1 MADNFPTKMNI
12 NPHPK
17 SVKSQSFVRRGFTLL
32 ELLAVMAIIA
42 TLITLGAVGI
52 SKLGKGQSVTAGLS
66 LSESLLQQA
75 RSQAI
80 NQNAPARV
88 VIHGEMNDTNQIE
101 RDRYRRMM
109 LIVYRE
115 TDQEGRILPGWKRL
129 GSPVFLPDGVYFAG
143 EISRTNMRGGGG
155 GPLPMERHELT
166 NIPGDQRMCYF
177 YEFNG
182 QGVCT
187 TPGAGFVVESGT
199 RPPGQFRPLLGGR
212 RDVGGFVVLKTGSTT
227 YIRDIEKLGAVGT
240 Q

>member
-1 MADNFPTKMNI
+1 MKI
-12 NPHPK
+12 NKHSK
-17 SVKSQSFVRRGFTLL
+17 SVNRRSLIRRGFTLL

-42 TLITLGAVGI
+42 ILITLGAVGI
-52 SKLGKGQSVTAGLS
+52 SKLGQGQSVTAGLS
-66 LSESLLQQA
+66 LAESLLQQA
-75 RSQAI
+75 RTQAM

-88 VIHGEMNDTNQIE
+88 IIHGQMQDTDQIE
-101 RDRYRRMM
+101 RDRYRRLMM
-109 LIVYRE
+109 IVYRE

-129 GSPVFLPDGVYFAG
+129 GSPVFLPQGVYFAG
-143 EISRTNMRGGGG
+143 EISRINMRGGG
-155 GPLPMERHELT
+155 GPLPMEPHQLS
-166 NIPGDQRMCYF
+166 NIPGDTRNCYF

-212 RDVGGFVVLKTGSTT
+212 RDMGGFVVLKTGATT
-227 YIRDIEKLGAVGT
+227 YIRDIEQLGAVGT